1 MLAAAGLWLTGCPA
15 PARAF
20 WVFMNEA
27 QAIAIA
33 FPNGE
38 RVVRVD
44 LDALI
49 APVKRLDTEREIGFA
64 LVLDQMK
71 CYQGSKDAKVLAY
84 ACIDNVI
91 GRYKPIT
98 YMVKIAH
105 PGGELAWYEIL
116 VYRELVGSSSREGP
130 FRQQFIGKT
139 IAAPLKY
146 GNDIRMIAGAT
157 LTSEHL
163 VDAFRK
169 HFLLYRNH
177 FKALSILPDLPP
189 EHFKEQEEVRMM
201 R

>member
-1 MLAAAGLWLTGCPA
+1 LAAALGLAAGA
-15 PARAF
+15 PSVLAF
-20 WVFMNEA
+20 WVFLDEA
-27 QAIAIA
+27 QALALA

-38 RVVRVD
+38 RVVRLD
-44 LDALI
+44 LSALI
-49 APVKRLDTEREIGFA
+49 EPEKRLDTERQIGFA
-64 LVLDQMK
+64 LELDQMK
-71 CYQGSKDAKVLAY
+71 CYQGSRNGKVLAY

-105 PGGELAWYEIL
+105 PGGELASYEIL

-130 FRQQFIGKT
+130 FRRQFIGKT
-139 IAAPLKY
+139 IDSQLKY
-146 GNDIRMIAGAT
+146 GRDIRMISGAT

-169 HFLLYRNH
+169 HFHLYRNH
-177 FKALSILPDLPP
+177 LKALGIQPALPP
-189 EHFKEQEEVRMM
+189 AHFKEHGEVRMM